1 MEASL
6 IKMHFSQLVNGWKL
20 SKYNSYSNSK
30 KKEYQTQL
38 MALYDSLKELDFDS
52 MSDSL
57 RVEMKEVIDFFLLS
71 LEFLN
76 HSTINNVPYELV
88 ECLRSAMKEWIA
100 NETNY
105 ITVTSYNEYSF
116 DPPLVLLNN
125 YYEIIKKRFGIEFKN
140 KLVQINLPKYL
151 ENDYLCNTVLYHEL
165 GHFIDSVLNISD
177 VIKRD
182 IMIKR
187 MHGIV
192 FNSCFI
198 KYFPYIND
206 SLNPNYDFMLTRHVK
221 EYFADLFASQY
232 IKDACCWYLSYI
244 SSSNMIRYSGTH
256 PSTNNRIDLVN
267 DFISGKSNDVIDMFA
282 SFIKLKT
289 SNELKL
295 RSKIICSDDILD
307 LIPCNINESSQ
318 LHSLFSEGWNIWI
331 HRSSEFQHKNRMTS
345 ELKPSVIYRI
355 INNLIEKSINNY
367 IVSTKWRRSY

>member
-6 IKMHFSQLVNGWKL
+6 IKMHFSQLVNAWKL

-105 ITVTSYNEYSF
+105 IIVTSYNEYSF
-116 DPPLVLLNN
+116 DPRLVLLDN

-182 IMIKR
+182 IMNKR
-187 MHGIV
+187 ISSYV
-192 FNSCFI
+192 FNDCFI

-206 SLNPNYDFMLTRHVK
+206 TPNLKYEFMLRSHIM

-232 IKDACCWYLSYI
+232 IKDACCLYLSYI
-244 SSSNMIRYSGTH
+244 SSSNMTKHCSTH

-267 DFISGKSNDVIDMFA
+267 DFVSGNSNDVIDMFA
-282 SFIKLKT
+282 LTIKRKTGEDLKQRFK
-289 SNELKL
+289 S
-295 RSKIICSDDILD
+295 IQSDDILN
-307 LIPCNINESSQ
+307 LLPCNIDDSSQ
-318 LHSLFSEGWNIWI
+318 LHSLFSEGWDIWI
-331 HRSSEFQHKNRMTS
+331 HKSDEFQKRNNMTS
-345 ELKPSVIYRI
+345 KLQPSTIYRI

-367 IVSTKWRRSY
+367 IVSTKWRRS

>member
-1 MEASL
+1 
-6 IKMHFSQLVNGWKL
+6 MHFSQLVNAWKL

-38 MALYDSLKELDFDS
+38 MALYDRLKELDFDS

-105 ITVTSYNEYSF
+105 IIVTSYNEYSF
-116 DPPLVLLNN
+116 DPCLVLLDN

-182 IMIKR
+182 IMNKR
-187 MHGIV
+187 NSGYV
-192 FNSCFI
+192 FNGCFI
-198 KYFPYIND
+198 KYFPYIYD
-206 SLNPNYDFMLTRHVK
+206 VPNLKYEFMLTRHIM

-232 IKDACCWYLSYI
+232 IKNACCWYLSYI
-244 SSSNMIRYSGTH
+244 SSSNMTKHSNTH

-267 DFISGKSNDVIDMFA
+267 DFISGNSNDVINMFA
-282 SFIKLKT
+282 LAIKRKTGEDLKQRFK
-289 SNELKL
+289 S
-295 RSKIICSDDILD
+295 IQSDDILN
-307 LIPCNINESSQ
+307 LLPCNIDDSSQ
-318 LHSLFSEGWNIWI
+318 LHSLFSEGWDIWI
-331 HRSSEFQHKNRMTS
+331 HKSDEFQKRNNMTS
-345 ELKPSVIYRI
+345 KLQPSTIYRI

-367 IVSTKWRRSY
+367 IVSTKWRRS